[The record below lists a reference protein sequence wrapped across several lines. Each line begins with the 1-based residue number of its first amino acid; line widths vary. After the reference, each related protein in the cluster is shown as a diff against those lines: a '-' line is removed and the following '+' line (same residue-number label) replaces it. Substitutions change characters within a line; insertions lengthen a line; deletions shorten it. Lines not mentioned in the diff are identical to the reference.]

1 MINSLLRIPI
11 YACVTTCAVEG
22 VILLLLSSQGHLSKD
37 KVDELAAVVYGV
49 DRATLREFVDEVQ
62 EPPFVEPVDLDALNE
77 QALLRSLDLDLRESV
92 IAKGVED
99 LEFYE
104 SNLLKERERYN
115 ELRLDFEEKVKLI
128 GDTSSSRNVD
138 DLRRALQ
145 VLPPAQ
151 AKEQLVRFFQ
161 SNDEEIH
168 NDAVATIRTMP
179 IDKQKR
185 IYAEFKT
192 EPEQDQLSNIL
203 RLIRLGVPEVPLIQA
218 TRDELQQFDPNKP
231 PPDQ

>member
-1 MINSLLRIPI
+1 MINSILRIPV
-11 YACVTTCAVEG
+11 YACVATCAVEAC
-22 VILLLLSSQGHLSKD
+22 ILLLLFAQGRINKAQ
-37 KVDELAAVVYGV
+37 VDEIAAVIYGV
-49 DRATLREFVDEVQ
+49 DKATLRAFADEVR
-62 EPPFVEPVDLDALNE
+62 EPPFVEPVDLEALNE

-92 IAKGVED
+92 IAKGVDD

-104 SNLLKERERYN
+104 RNLLKERERYN
-115 ELRLDFEEKVKLI
+115 QLRLDFEEKVKLI

-151 AKEQLVRFFQ
+151 AKEQLVQFFQ

-179 IDKQKR
+179 IDKQKK
-185 IYAEFKT
+185 IIAEFKT
-192 EPEQDQLSNIL
+192 EAEQDQLSNIL

-231 PPDQ
+231 PDQ

>member
-1 MINSLLRIPI
+1 MINSILRIPV
-11 YACVTTCAVEG
+11 YACVTTCAVEA
-22 VILLLLSSQGHLSKD
+22 VILLLLISQGQISKA
-37 KVDELAAVVYGV
+37 KVDEIAAVVYGV
-49 DRATLREFVDEVQ
+49 DRATLREFVDAVQ
-62 EPPFVEPVDLDALNE
+62 DPPFVEPVDLDALNE

-138 DLRRALQ
+138 HLRRALQ
-145 VLPPAQ
+145 VLPPSQ

-179 IDKQKR
+179 IDRQKR